1 MTNHIF
7 VADIS
12 SRTLEYFYGF
22 PYFIA
27 PVFSTPALPFKHC
40 LALHCTFCWPQ
51 NLQVTYN
58 VGNLDI

>member
-40 LALHCTFCWPQ
+40 LALHCTFC
-51 NLQVTYN
+51 
-58 VGNLDI
+58 